1 MSVDV
6 SKLDFKLRDEL
17 NGYLEELISS
27 HGSDLHV
34 KANSIIRKRVN
45 GELYPVENARFIST
59 AEGLTL
65 AKELLRGRFDELIS
79 KKSVDFTYKLN
90 ENFRFRSN
98 IFFQMDGVSAVFRV
112 IPTKIPPLESLGL
125 PESVKNLCD
134 HVHRGMMLVT
144 GPTGSGKSTTLA
156 SMIDYIN
163 NCRKSHIITIED
175 PIEFIHEDRGCVI
188 NQRSVGQDTPDFAS
202 ALRAALREDPDII
215 LVGEIRDLETLTI
228 ALMAAETGHLVLA
241 TLHTKD
247 AQETINRILG
257 MFKGPELEHAK
268 MTCADVIQ
276 GVISQRLCRRKDGG
290 RVPAV
295 EIMLQSPRIKQLI
308 LKSRQDEIGQAIVE
322 SGESSGMQT
331 FDRDLLRLFNE
342 GVITKE
348 NALMASSK
356 PNDLAILIQ
365 QAHAKLTGIENER
378 DVISLKDVD

>member
-134 HVHRGMMLVT
+134 HVHRGMILVT

-257 MFKGPELEHAK
+257 MFKGPELE
-268 MTCADVIQ
+268 
-276 GVISQRLCRRKDGG
+276 S
-290 RVPAV
+290 
-295 EIMLQSPRIKQLI
+295 MLR
-308 LKSRQDEIGQAIVE
+308 
-322 SGESSGMQT
+322 
-331 FDRDLLRLFNE
+331 
-342 GVITKE
+342 
-348 NALMASSK
+348 
-356 PNDLAILIQ
+356 
-365 QAHAKLTGIENER
+365 
-378 DVISLKDVD
+378 

>member
-134 HVHRGMMLVT
+134 HVHRGMILVT

-290 RVPAV
+290 RVAAV

-365 QAHAKLTGIENER
+365 QAHAKLTGVENER

>member
-65 AKELLRGRFDELIS
+65 AKELLRGRFDELIN

-134 HVHRGMMLVT
+134 HVHRGMILVT

-290 RVPAV
+290 RVAAV

-365 QAHAKLTGIENER
+365 QAHAKLTGVENER

>member
-134 HVHRGMMLVT
+134 HVHRGMILVT

-163 NCRKSHIITIED
+163 NCRKSHVITIED

-268 MTCADVIQ
+268 MSCADVIQ

-290 RVPAV
+290 RVAAV

-365 QAHAKLTGIENER
+365 QAHAKMTGVENER

>member
-134 HVHRGMMLVT
+134 HVHRGMILVT

-365 QAHAKLTGIENER
+365 QAHAKMTGIENER

>member
-6 SKLDFKLRDEL
+6 NKLDFKLRDEL

-65 AKELLRGRFDELIS
+65 AKELLRGRFDELVS

-134 HVHRGMMLVT
+134 HVHRGMILVT

-268 MTCADVIQ
+268 MSCADVIQ

-290 RVPAV
+290 RVAAV

>member
-65 AKELLRGRFDELIS
+65 AKELLRGRFDELVS

-134 HVHRGMMLVT
+134 HVHRGMILVT

-268 MTCADVIQ
+268 MSCADVIQ

-290 RVPAV
+290 RVAAV

-365 QAHAKLTGIENER
+365 QAHAKMTGVENER

>member
-134 HVHRGMMLVT
+134 HVHRGMILVT

-268 MTCADVIQ
+268 MSYADVIQ

-290 RVPAV
+290 RVAAV

-365 QAHAKLTGIENER
+365 QAHAKITGVENER

>member
-134 HVHRGMMLVT
+134 HVHRGMILVT

-268 MTCADVIQ
+268 MSCADVIQ

-290 RVPAV
+290 RVAAV

-331 FDRDLLRLFNE
+331 FDRDLLRLFSE

-365 QAHAKLTGIENER
+365 QAHAKITGVENER

>member
-65 AKELLRGRFDELIS
+65 AKELLRGRFDELIN

-90 ENFRFRSN
+90 ENFRFRAN

-134 HVHRGMMLVT
+134 HVHRGMILVT

-268 MTCADVIQ
+268 MSCADVIQ

-290 RVPAV
+290 RVAAV

>member
-134 HVHRGMMLVT
+134 HVHRGMILVT

-268 MTCADVIQ
+268 MSCADVIQ

-290 RVPAV
+290 RAAAV

-365 QAHAKLTGIENER
+365 QAHAKMTGVENER

>member
-90 ENFRFRSN
+90 ENFRFRAN

-134 HVHRGMMLVT
+134 HVHRGMILVT

-290 RVPAV
+290 RVAAV

-365 QAHAKLTGIENER
+365 QAHAKLTGVENER

>member
-134 HVHRGMMLVT
+134 HVHRGMILVT

-268 MTCADVIQ
+268 MSCADVIQ

-290 RVPAV
+290 RVAAV

>member
-65 AKELLRGRFDELIS
+65 AKELLRGRFDELIN

-134 HVHRGMMLVT
+134 HVHRGMILVT

-268 MTCADVIQ
+268 MSCADVIQ

-290 RVPAV
+290 RVAAV

-331 FDRDLLRLFNE
+331 FDRDLLRLFSE

-365 QAHAKLTGIENER
+365 QAHAKITGVENER

>member
-134 HVHRGMMLVT
+134 HVHRGMILVT

-268 MTCADVIQ
+268 MSCADVIQ

-290 RVPAV
+290 RVAAV

-365 QAHAKLTGIENER
+365 QAHAKITGVENER

>member
-134 HVHRGMMLVT
+134 HVHRGMILVT

-290 RVPAV
+290 RVAAV

-331 FDRDLLRLFNE
+331 FDRDLLRLFSE

-365 QAHAKLTGIENER
+365 QAHAKITGVENER

>member
-134 HVHRGMMLVT
+134 HVHRGMILVT

-268 MTCADVIQ
+268 MSCADVIQ

>member
-65 AKELLRGRFDELIS
+65 AKELLRGRFDELIN

-90 ENFRFRSN
+90 ENFRFRAN

-134 HVHRGMMLVT
+134 HVHRGMILVT

-290 RVPAV
+290 RVAAV

-365 QAHAKLTGIENER
+365 QAHAKMTGVENER

>member
-134 HVHRGMMLVT
+134 HVHRGMILVT

-268 MTCADVIQ
+268 MSCADVIQ

-290 RVPAV
+290 RVAAV

-322 SGESSGMQT
+322 SGESSGMQI

-365 QAHAKLTGIENER
+365 QAHAKMTGVENER

>member
-65 AKELLRGRFDELIS
+65 AKELLRGRFDELIN

-90 ENFRFRSN
+90 ENFRFRAN

-134 HVHRGMMLVT
+134 HVHRGMILVT

-290 RVPAV
+290 RVAAV

>member
-65 AKELLRGRFDELIS
+65 AKELLRGRFDELIN

-90 ENFRFRSN
+90 ENFRFRAN

-134 HVHRGMMLVT
+134 HVHRGMILVT

-268 MTCADVIQ
+268 MSCADVIQ

-290 RVPAV
+290 RVAAV

-331 FDRDLLRLFNE
+331 FDRDLLRLFSE

-365 QAHAKLTGIENER
+365 QAHAKITGVENER

>member
-65 AKELLRGRFDELIS
+65 AKELLRGRFDELIN

-90 ENFRFRSN
+90 ENFRFRAN

-134 HVHRGMMLVT
+134 HVHRGMILVT

-156 SMIDYIN
+156 SKIDYIN

-290 RVPAV
+290 RVAAV

-365 QAHAKLTGIENER
+365 QAHAKMTGVENER

>member
-90 ENFRFRSN
+90 ENFRFRAN

-134 HVHRGMMLVT
+134 HVHRGMILVT

-163 NCRKSHIITIED
+163 NRRKSHVITIED

-290 RVPAV
+290 RVAAV

-365 QAHAKLTGIENER
+365 QAHAKMTGIENER

>member
-65 AKELLRGRFDELIS
+65 AKELLRGRFDELIN

-134 HVHRGMMLVT
+134 HVHRGMILVT

-268 MTCADVIQ
+268 MSCADVIQ

-290 RVPAV
+290 RVAAV

-331 FDRDLLRLFNE
+331 FDRDLLRLFSE

-365 QAHAKLTGIENER
+365 QAHAKLTGVENER

>member
-65 AKELLRGRFDELIS
+65 AKELLRGRFDELVS

-134 HVHRGMMLVT
+134 HVHRGMILVT

-257 MFKGPELEHAK
+257 MFKGPELEHTK
-268 MTCADVIQ
+268 MSCADVIQ

-290 RVPAV
+290 RVAAV

-365 QAHAKLTGIENER
+365 QAHAKMTGVENER

>member
-90 ENFRFRSN
+90 ENFRFRAN

-134 HVHRGMMLVT
+134 HVRRGMILVT

-290 RVPAV
+290 RVAAV

-331 FDRDLLRLFNE
+331 FDRDLLRLFSE

-365 QAHAKLTGIENER
+365 QAHAKMTGVENER

>member
-6 SKLDFKLRDEL
+6 SKLDFKLRGEL

-79 KKSVDFTYKLN
+79 KKSVDLTYKLN

-134 HVHRGMMLVT
+134 HVHRGMILVT

-268 MTCADVIQ
+268 MSCADVIQ

-290 RVPAV
+290 RVAAV

>member
-134 HVHRGMMLVT
+134 HVHRGMILVT

-268 MTCADVIQ
+268 MSCADVIQ

-290 RVPAV
+290 RVAAV

-365 QAHAKLTGIENER
+365 QAHAKMTGIENER

>member
-134 HVHRGMMLVT
+134 HVHRGMILVT

-268 MTCADVIQ
+268 MSCADVIQ

-290 RVPAV
+290 RVAAV

-331 FDRDLLRLFNE
+331 FDRDLLRLFSE

-365 QAHAKLTGIENER
+365 QAHAKLTGVENER

>member
-90 ENFRFRSN
+90 ENFRFRAN

-134 HVHRGMMLVT
+134 HVHRGMILVT

-163 NCRKSHIITIED
+163 NRRKSHVITIED
-175 PIEFIHEDRGCVI
+175 PIEFIHEDKGCVI

-290 RVPAV
+290 RVAAV

-365 QAHAKLTGIENER
+365 QAHAKMTGIENER

>member
-65 AKELLRGRFDELIS
+65 AKELLRGRFDELIN

-90 ENFRFRSN
+90 ENFRFRAN

-134 HVHRGMMLVT
+134 HVHRGMILVT

-290 RVPAV
+290 RVAAV

-365 QAHAKLTGIENER
+365 QAHAKMTGIENER

>member
-65 AKELLRGRFDELIS
+65 AKELLRGRFDELIN

-90 ENFRFRSN
+90 ENFRFRAN

-134 HVHRGMMLVT
+134 HVHRGMILVT

-202 ALRAALREDPDII
+202 AVRAALREDPDII

-290 RVPAV
+290 RVAAV

-365 QAHAKLTGIENER
+365 QAHAKLTGVENER

>member
-34 KANSIIRKRVN
+34 KANSIIRKRFN

-90 ENFRFRSN
+90 ENFRFRAN

-134 HVHRGMMLVT
+134 HVHRGMILVT
-144 GPTGSGKSTTLA
+144 GQTGSGKSTTLA

-163 NCRKSHIITIED
+163 NRRKSHIITIED

-290 RVPAV
+290 RVAAV

-365 QAHAKLTGIENER
+365 QAHAKMTGIENER

>member
-125 PESVKNLCD
+125 PESVKNVCD
-134 HVHRGMMLVT
+134 HVHRGMILVT

-268 MTCADVIQ
+268 MSCADVIQ

-290 RVPAV
+290 RVAAV

-365 QAHAKLTGIENER
+365 QAHAKMTGVENER

>member
-134 HVHRGMMLVT
+134 HVHRGMILVT

-257 MFKGPELEHAK
+257 MFKGPESEHAK
-268 MTCADVIQ
+268 MSCADVIQ

-290 RVPAV
+290 RVAAV

-331 FDRDLLRLFNE
+331 FDRDLLRLFSE

-365 QAHAKLTGIENER
+365 QAHAKITGVENER

>member
-65 AKELLRGRFDELIS
+65 AKELLRGRFDELIN

-90 ENFRFRSN
+90 ENFRFRAN

-112 IPTKIPPLESLGL
+112 IPTKIPPLESLEL

-134 HVHRGMMLVT
+134 HVHRGMILVT

-268 MTCADVIQ
+268 MSCADVIQ

-290 RVPAV
+290 RVAAV

-365 QAHAKLTGIENER
+365 QAHAKMTGVENER

>member
-112 IPTKIPPLESLGL
+112 IPTKIPPLEGLGL

-134 HVHRGMMLVT
+134 HVHRGMILVT

-365 QAHAKLTGIENER
+365 QAHAKMTGIENER

>member
-34 KANSIIRKRVN
+34 KANSIIRKRFN

-90 ENFRFRSN
+90 ENFRFRAN

-134 HVHRGMMLVT
+134 HVHRGMILVT
-144 GPTGSGKSTTLA
+144 GQTGSGKSTTLA

-163 NCRKSHIITIED
+163 NRRKSHIITIED

-215 LVGEIRDLETLTI
+215 LVGEIRDLETLSI
-228 ALMAAETGHLVLA
+228 AMMAAETGHLVLA

-290 RVPAV
+290 RVAAV

-365 QAHAKLTGIENER
+365 QAHAKMTGIENER

>member
-134 HVHRGMMLVT
+134 HVHRGMILVT

-257 MFKGPELEHAK
+257 MFKGPELEHTK

-290 RVPAV
+290 RVAAV

-365 QAHAKLTGIENER
+365 QAHAKMTGVENER